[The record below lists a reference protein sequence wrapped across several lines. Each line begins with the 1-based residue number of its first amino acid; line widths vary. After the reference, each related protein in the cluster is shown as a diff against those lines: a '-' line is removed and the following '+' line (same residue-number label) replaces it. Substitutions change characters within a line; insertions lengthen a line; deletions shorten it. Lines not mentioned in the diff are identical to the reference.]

1 MKKTNFNYIGFLL
14 VLIGGGLIA
23 AGVMNGENTDV
34 FEKAIR
40 VCLEC
45 IGIG

>member
-1 MKKTNFNYIGFLL
+1 MGSVFTPRNLL
-14 VLIGGGLIA
+14 VAGGFILIA
-23 AGVMNGENTDV
+23 LGIWSGEAGIV

-45 IGIG
+45 IGLG